1 MILAIAGVVL
11 TVYVAVH
18 VVNGVVDFA
27 QGVFSGASSFFTGNI
42 TVEEILVG
50 VLIGFVV
57 AYTLRKRWMNRKAQA
72 EKEKVDSLRR
82 DLGHEHADERFGSA
96 GSGADYG
103 RQVMNGS
110 RQ

>member
-27 QGVFSGASSFFTGNI
+27 QGVFSGASSFLSGGI
-42 TVEEILVG
+42 TVEEVLVG

-57 AYTLRKRWMNRKAQA
+57 AYTIRKRRMNRKAEA
-72 EKEKVDSLRR
+72 EKEKVNSLRR
-82 DLGHEHADERFGSA
+82 DLSRAHADDGFEST
-96 GSGADYG
+96 GADVDYG
-103 RQVMNGS
+103 RQVMNSG